1 MTPVRLMRRPVQPMA
16 MVTVGDMQAPHSQNP
31 MGDALSSQP
40 VRPCAIASGPTKLPC
55 CLVYSVTRCMSLF
68 LPGCVCHVVREL
80 GRSSREQG
88 WSRGELIGVGGP
100 HIARLGSRWGVVALS
115 SRRRNGVGQA
125 GGRFIVGQRQSD
137 HQIRTPRT
145 TRAHKQGSRWS
156 LGHKA

>member
-1 MTPVRLMRRPVQPMA
+1 MA
-16 MVTVGDMQAPHSQNP
+16 MATVGDMQAPHSQNP

-100 HIARLGSRWGVVALS
+100 RIARLESTWGVVGCRLVVETESGRRADGSLS
-115 SRRRNGVGQA
+115 G
-125 GGRFIVGQRQSD
+125 
-137 HQIRTPRT
+137 
-145 TRAHKQGSRWS
+145 KGSLTVR
-156 LGHKA
+156 